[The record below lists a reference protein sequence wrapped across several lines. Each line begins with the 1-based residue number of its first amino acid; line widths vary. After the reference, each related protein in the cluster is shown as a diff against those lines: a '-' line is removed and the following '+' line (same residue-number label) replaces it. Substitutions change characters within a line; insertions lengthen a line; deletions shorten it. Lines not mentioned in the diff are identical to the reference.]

1 MKLRKFLSCIICL
14 SIILVGLSSVDC
26 AENIIENPGFEIK
39 KPGTNLPENWFLNL
53 WSKTQGTAKLSEHSH
68 SGKYSVRL
76 KWLSGDTNIVL
87 LAGLKNPV
95 LGKQTFV
102 LTCYLKTSEHGVAFC
117 SFQTRDKN
125 NKQIQFDY
133 SKRLKNK
140 TKWTKLKWEFTIAPE
155 TQKLYI
161 WLRNGGKGSV
171 WFDDVLLE
179 ETH

>member
-1 MKLRKFLSCIICL
+1 MKLKKFLSCVFCL
-14 SIILVGLSSVDC
+14 SIILVGLSNVDC
-26 AENIIENPGFEIK
+26 AENIIKNPDFELK
-39 KPGTNLPENWFLNL
+39 KQAANLPENWFLNL
-53 WSKTQGTAKLSEHSH
+53 WNKTHGTAELSEDSH
-68 SGKYSVRL
+68 SGKYSIKL

-87 LAGLKNPV
+87 LAGLKNLV

-102 LTCYLKTSEHGVAFC
+102 LTCYLKTSEDGVGFC
-117 SFQTRDKN
+117 SFQTMDRN

-133 SKRLKNK
+133 SKRLKSK
-140 TKWTKLKWEFTIAPE
+140 TKWTKLKWKFTTSSE

-161 WLRNGGKGSV
+161 WLRNGGEGSV